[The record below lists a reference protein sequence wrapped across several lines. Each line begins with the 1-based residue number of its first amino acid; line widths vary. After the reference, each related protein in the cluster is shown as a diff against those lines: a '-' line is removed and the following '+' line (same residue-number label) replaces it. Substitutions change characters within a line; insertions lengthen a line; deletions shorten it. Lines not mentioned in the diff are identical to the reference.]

1 MATLQQ
7 NLFRS
12 AALLSFVRPHALT
25 PQPSNSTNR
34 PRFQKTM
41 LANAVAVLLTA
52 YSAKTP
58 EIPPKPTTLKGQV
71 FTQLESGPL
80 VKASGREIFLTTPT
94 DETLTR
100 IGEACALSD
109 QMSASIL
116 ARVTGKRKVGR
127 EQLPLQFQVIAQSDM
142 LATGVSDAFSRY
154 GQSVAKTVSDAD
166 GRFTF
171 DSVPSGEFVLT
182 TKQPPVS
189 G

>member
-1 MATLQQ
+1 
-7 NLFRS
+7 
-12 AALLSFVRPHALT
+12 
-25 PQPSNSTNR
+25 
-34 PRFQKTM
+34 M

-52 YSAKTP
+52 CSAKTP

-94 DETLTR
+94 AETLTR

-116 ARVTGKRKVGR
+116 ARITGKRKVGR
-127 EQLPLQFQVIAQSDM
+127 EELPLQFQVIAQSDM
-142 LATGVSDAFSRY
+142 LTTGVSDAFSRY

-182 TKQPPVS
+182 TKHDV
-189 G
+189 GDRRIGWT